1 MRSPGFRI
9 AMVLV
14 LIFIGGTLFGITGSY
29 FFIRHRLQQAFHASP
44 DLPGYADKIAARL
57 QKDWTR
63 DLDLDSSQAE
73 ILHGELFTTAHE
85 IKVLRITTVSRFEE
99 ICRDSLKRIESNLPE
114 EKRSQ
119 FHALAEAAS
128 KRWDIKLDPQ

>member
-1 MRSPGFRI
+1 MRLPVFRI
-9 AMVLV
+9 SLV
-14 LIFIGGTLFGITGSY
+14 LGLVFVGGTLFGITGSY

-57 QKDWTR
+57 EKDWTR
-63 DLDLDSSQAE
+63 DLGLDSSQAE
-73 ILHGELFTTAHE
+73 LLHGELFTTAHE
-85 IKVLRITTVSRFEE
+85 FKVLRVTTVNRFEE
-99 ICRDSLKRIESNLPE
+99 IWRDSLKRIESKLPE
-114 EKRSQ
+114 EKRSH